1 VLGKERVAIGQ
12 GRIYAWQSMIPRA
25 MKGGVAILDQGLTT
39 GSGFLIGILLAR
51 WLTREQYGSFAVS
64 LSVVVFLTM
73 LYQSFL
79 LEPMSVYGGAV
90 YHDHLR
96 SYLRA
101 LLWLQL
107 CIGIV
112 LLLLLGMSA
121 EVMRLAGHSGGLPG
135 ALAGAALAAPCIL
148 LVALAKRALYLRLS
162 PVYAIAAALLYAAV
176 VLGGL
181 FLAHAFG
188 LASPFVAFLLMGI
201 GAALASA
208 LLLFSLRTRLEGT
221 TIDLRLWDIL
231 KKHWSYG
238 RWALA
243 GAAAMWVPYN
253 IYYFFGVAQ
262 AGELKALMNFYAPV
276 LQSCGALSLLLL
288 PYAARAHHQGESG
301 GRLAWKISLLC
312 GSGTIVYWAVVM
324 VFRERAFRFLY
335 SGRYMEVTD
344 LVGVV
349 ALGSICWSAFFGP
362 AIVLRAMESPASVF
376 AAACA
381 SSLFCLAVGIPITRA
396 FGLRGAVWSMTVS
409 EIIGLITAVVLLQ
422 RAVARDHPRASVP
435 SSSTQLPVVMPLQ
448 PTE

>member
-1 VLGKERVAIGQ
+1 VLGKGREPRGQ
-12 GRIYAWQSMIPRA
+12 GLIDACRSMIPRA

-51 WLTREQYGSFAVS
+51 WLTREQYGSFAVN
-64 LSVVVFLTM
+64 LSVIVFLTM

-79 LEPMSVYGGAV
+79 LEPMSVYGGST

-96 SYLRA
+96 SYLRV

-107 CIGIV
+107 GIGIV
-112 LLLLLGMSA
+112 LSLLLGMSA

-135 ALAGAALAAPCIL
+135 ALAGAALATPCIL
-148 LVALAKRALYLRLS
+148 LVTLAKRAFYLRLS
-162 PVYAIAAALLYAAV
+162 PIYAIAGALLYAAV

-201 GAALASA
+201 GSA
-208 LLLFSLRTRLEGT
+208 LTSAFLLFSLRTRLEGT
-221 TIDLRLWDIL
+221 TIALHSWDIL
-231 KKHWSYG
+231 KKHWS
-238 RWALA
+238 
-243 GAAAMWVPYN
+243 
-253 IYYFFGVAQ
+253 YYFFGVAQ

-288 PYAARAHHQGESG
+288 PYAARAHQQGEAG

-312 GSGTIVYWAVVM
+312 VSGSVVYWAVVM
-324 VFRERAFRFLY
+324 VFREHAFRFLY

-409 EIIGLITAVVLLQ
+409 EGIGLITAVILLQ
-422 RAVARDHPRASVP
+422 RAVARDYPHASVP
-435 SSSTQLPVVMPLQ
+435 SPSTPLPVVLPLQ

>member
-1 VLGKERVAIGQ
+1 
-12 GRIYAWQSMIPRA
+12 
-25 MKGGVAILDQGLTT
+25 
-39 GSGFLIGILLAR
+39 
-51 WLTREQYGSFAVS
+51 
-64 LSVVVFLTM
+64 
-73 LYQSFL
+73 
-79 LEPMSVYGGAV
+79 
-90 YHDHLR
+90 
-96 SYLRA
+96 
-101 LLWLQL
+101 
-107 CIGIV
+107 
-112 LLLLLGMSA
+112 MSA

-135 ALAGAALAAPCIL
+135 ALAGAALATPCIL
-148 LVALAKRALYLRLS
+148 LVTLAKRAFYLRLS
-162 PVYAIAAALLYAAV
+162 PIYAIAGALLYAAV

-201 GAALASA
+201 GSA
-208 LLLFSLRTRLEGT
+208 LTSAFLLFSLRTRLEGT
-221 TIDLRLWDIL
+221 TIDLHSWDIL

-243 GAAAMWVPYN
+243 GAAAMWLPYN

-288 PYAARAHHQGESG
+288 PYAARAHQQGEAG

-312 GSGTIVYWAVVM
+312 VSGSVVYWAVVM
-324 VFRERAFRFLY
+324 VFREHAFRFLY

-409 EIIGLITAVVLLQ
+409 EGIGLITAVILLQ
-422 RAVARDHPRASVP
+422 RAVARDYPHASVP
-435 SSSTQLPVVMPLQ
+435 SPSTPLPVVLPLQ